1 LLKSARKNEEKDP
14 EGRMPLVEHLRELR
28 NRLTKAVIAIVLVM
42 IGAAFYSEQ
51 LMQFLAE
58 PVPACDSFADSDGGN
73 CAVVSFNSLT
83 SPFTTTI
90 KVSLMVGL
98 VVSSPVWLYQ
108 LWAFVAPGLHKHEK
122 RYTYAFVAAAVPL
135 FVGGAYLAYV
145 ILPIS
150 VRVLLLL
157 TPGGA
162 ANILTLDDVLDFT
175 IRMVLIFGLA
185 FELPLLLIML
195 NMVGIVSGRRMAG
208 WWRGVVMGIFV
219 FGAVATPTTDP
230 VGMIAL
236 SGPIVVLYFMAVGF
250 SLLNDKRRARKEALG
265 PDDDEASELDL
276 APEDVGEVE
285 TVSASGALPAQTDTD
300 RHREPDRVNGYDDV
314 T

>member
-1 LLKSARKNEEKDP
+1 
-14 EGRMPLVEHLRELR
+14 MPLVEHLRELR

-51 LMQFLAE
+51 LMQFLAD
-58 PVPACDSFADSDGGN
+58 PVPACDDFADSDGGN

-98 VVSSPVWLYQ
+98 IVSSPIWLYQ

-195 NMVGIVSGRRMAG
+195 NLVGVVSGRRMAG
-208 WWRGVVMGIFV
+208 WWRGVVMGVFV

-236 SGPIVVLYFMAVGF
+236 SGPIVVLYFVAVGF

-276 APEDVGEVE
+276 TPEDVGEIE
-285 TVSASGALPAQTDTD
+285 SVSTTRALPAQAQTDTD
-300 RHREPDRVNGYDDV
+300 RQREPDRVNGYDDV